1 MNSEFK
7 QVIKQ
12 GFSGTGRSEAEI
24 LDICLDF
31 GKDPEK
37 LEQVFASGAEFN
49 ISETQG
55 NFLAQYLEEL
65 KSQIEWIDD
74 RDESELVKL
83 NSEAGNMQIFIQNF
97 REEVQTIIEED
108 YELEE
113 IADALEDRKI
123 AEEAEKSMSELK
135 KIKARIKEVAEKE
148 QRALNYIEHIRKL
161 ENQLG
166 SLNEIEASLAN
177 RAQKVEILL
186 EHANHETTDQEAALV
201 RDVMHLYSEGKLKD
215 FENHV
220 KADITHLPDDDG
232 LEYAVFC
239 PTLLSSSGGSYSR
252 SNRRQLSLAAYI
264 LVLHDAE
271 TGSER
276 CFEIINPE
284 NDVSPVDLGNEDAR
298 KQIAE
303 VYEEFISADESSD
316 FEFISGKYKA
326 YYVRPWEFDDELDY
340 GEIVL
345 NIVTPENID
354 ESLLTERV
362 LKTLEPKIGDYNVP
376 SVIEHELTH
385 HMILRGVTENDSIGD
400 VDWDT
405 REISSI
411 EEGAAFAVSKIY
423 GNDAEIDSD
432 EYRRLFG
439 TDPGDIDAVR
449 NAMYNYAEAEAGGRK
464 SNKRN
469 AIITKAVEIIG
480 ELEGDNADA
489 LSDFIDDHTGS

>member
-7 QVIKQ
+7 QIIKQ

-24 LDICLDF
+24 LEICLDF
-31 GKDPEK
+31 SEDPEK

-49 ISETQG
+49 ISETQV
-55 NFLAQYLEEL
+55 NFLAKYLEEL
-65 KSQIEWIDD
+65 KNELNWIDGK
-74 RDESELVKL
+74 DEGELVKL
-83 NSEAGNMQIFIQNF
+83 RSDAGNMQIFIENF
-97 REEVQTIIEED
+97 KEEVQTIIEED

-113 IADALEDRKI
+113 IADALDDREI
-123 AEEAEKSMSELK
+123 AEEAGKSLSELK
-135 KIKARIKEVAEKE
+135 KVKKRIKEVAAKE

-166 SLNEIEASLAN
+166 SLNEIEASLSN

-201 RDVMHLYSEGKLKD
+201 RDVMHLYSEGKLND
-215 FENHV
+215 FENSV
-220 KADITHLPDDDG
+220 KSDITHLPSDDG
-232 LEYAVFC
+232 LEYGVFC

-264 LVLHDAE
+264 LVLHDARA
-271 TGSER
+271 GNER
-276 CFEIINPE
+276 CFEILNPE
-284 NDVSPVDLGNEDAR
+284 NDVSPVDLGNEDSR

-303 VYEEFISADESSD
+303 IYEEFISLDEGSD
-316 FEFISGKYKA
+316 FEFISGTYKA
-326 YYVRPWEFDDELDY
+326 YYVRPWEFGDELDY
-340 GEIVL
+340 GEIVI
-345 NIVTPENID
+345 NIVNPDNIN
-354 ESLLTERV
+354 ESLLTERILNT
-362 LKTLEPKIGDYNVP
+362 LKDKIGDYNVP

-385 HMILRGVTENDSIGD
+385 HMILRGVSEDDSIGD

-405 REISSI
+405 QQISSI

-439 TDPGDIDAVR
+439 TDPGDIEAVR

-464 SNKRN
+464 INKRN
-469 AIITKAVEIIG
+469 AIVTKAVELIG
-480 ELEGDNADA
+480 NPGARGE
-489 LSDFIDDHTGS
+489 FIDDYT